1 MNISDKMRRI
11 MNFFFL
17 ILLGLVT
24 FSCTHSNSV
33 TERCYTD
40 VYRLDFDLS
49 KRCENGYPWLQNPVY
64 SNFHIPNI
72 ENEDG
77 RKLLKFCGL
86 EGFPIQEM
94 NQLKV
99 DLYQKILM
107 PLQATKDGC
116 VRLECKGNN
125 LRKVALIIGG
135 ETEQEKRL
143 FLDTLLFNPDSLWGK
158 YSISFPSQK
167 VSLLSI
173 RIYAEGIPM
182 KPATLTLSRC
192 AISLDGKPIDDFEV
206 RVPFPVT
213 EEEYTT
219 ISLNVGDIGDSIFS
233 VCPAKIIG
241 LCESV
246 HRSSGIQ
253 RLEANLI
260 MEQVHHGRTKL
271 ILIERSLESSLAYNH
286 YIHHEEVDLD
296 TVLFYD
302 APNPFL
308 LEELRMFNA
317 GRAEEEQVSIL
328 GIDYEYEKADSHSYC
343 GDMLF
348 DFLVWVNT
356 GKQSRAVNQL
366 AELVVSG
373 EWYQANGLFKGR
385 KAEMLEI
392 LSGEEYECIDLV
404 LRYAQKINKD
414 RVGGSI
420 ARDSMMFER
429 SRFLIEHLG
438 YNSERIFLC
447 GQVSHLNLASSYPNP
462 IDVKPLGKALKDRYG
477 GEYMCYLLSVSSGNT
492 ERYGQDFKIEDREL
506 QLTPEGSLEYS
517 LMERKYLSV
526 YVPITRK
533 LDRLLLTRW
542 GGLFQLEQEF
552 YPMNLYSRYNGLFF
566 VTDTVLNTPKRNTDI
581 MVKDINRQK
590 YRKKIMCEILSNGK
604 K

>member
-1 MNISDKMRRI
+1 
-11 MNFFFL
+11 
-17 ILLGLVT
+17 
-24 FSCTHSNSV
+24 
-33 TERCYTD
+33 
-40 VYRLDFDLS
+40 
-49 KRCENGYPWLQNPVY
+49 
-64 SNFHIPNI
+64 
-72 ENEDG
+72 
-77 RKLLKFCGL
+77 
-86 EGFPIQEM
+86 
-94 NQLKV
+94 
-99 DLYQKILM
+99 
-107 PLQATKDGC
+107 
-116 VRLECKGNN
+116 
-125 LRKVALIIGG
+125 
-135 ETEQEKRL
+135 
-143 FLDTLLFNPDSLWGK
+143 
-158 YSISFPSQK
+158 
-167 VSLLSI
+167 
-173 RIYAEGIPM
+173 
-182 KPATLTLSRC
+182 
-192 AISLDGKPIDDFEV
+192 
-206 RVPFPVT
+206 
-213 EEEYTT
+213 
-219 ISLNVGDIGDSIFS
+219 
-233 VCPAKIIG
+233 
-241 LCESV
+241 
-246 HRSSGIQ
+246 
-253 RLEANLI
+253 
-260 MEQVHHGRTKL
+260 
-271 ILIERSLESSLAYNH
+271 
-286 YIHHEEVDLD
+286 
-296 TVLFYD
+296 
-302 APNPFL
+302 
-308 LEELRMFNA
+308 
-317 GRAEEEQVSIL
+317 
-328 GIDYEYEKADSHSYC
+328 
-343 GDMLF
+343 MLF

>member
-1 MNISDKMRRI
+1 MNVTNKTSRI
-11 MNFFFL
+11 MNVFFL
-17 ILLGLVT
+17 ILLGGVI
-24 FSCTHSNSV
+24 FSCTHSDSV
-33 TERCYTD
+33 TEECYTD

-49 KRCENGYPWLQNPVY
+49 KRCENGYPWQQNPVY

-77 RKLLKFCGL
+77 RKLLKYCGL
-86 EGFPIQEM
+86 TGFPIQEM

-125 LRKVALIIGG
+125 LRKVALIVGG

-143 FLDTLLFNPDSLWGK
+143 FGDTLLFNPDSLWGK
-158 YSISFPSQK
+158 YSISFPSRK
-167 VSLLSI
+167 VRLLSI

-182 KPATLTLSRC
+182 KPANLTLSRC

-213 EEEYTT
+213 EEDYTT
-219 ISLNVGDIGDSIFS
+219 ISLNAGDIGDSIFS

-246 HRSSGIQ
+246 HRNSGIQ
-253 RLEANLI
+253 RLETDLI
-260 MEQVHHGRTKL
+260 MEQVHRGRTKL

-286 YIHHEEVDLD
+286 YIHHEGVDLD

-308 LEELRMFNA
+308 LEELRAFNA
-317 GRAEEEQVSIL
+317 GRSEEEQVSIL
-328 GIDYEYEKADSHSYC
+328 GMDYEYEKTDSHSLL

-348 DFLVWVNT
+348 DFLVWVNK
-356 GKQSRAVNQL
+356 GKQSGAMNQL
-366 AELVVSG
+366 VELVLSE
-373 EWYQANGLFKGR
+373 EWHQACGLFKRR

-392 LSGEEYECIDLV
+392 LNRKEYDCIDYV
-404 LRYAQKINKD
+404 LRYARKINKD

-438 YNSERIFLC
+438 FDSERIFLC
-447 GQVSHLNLASSYPNP
+447 GQVSHLNLVSSYPNP

-477 GEYMCYLLSVSSGNT
+477 GEYICYLLSVGSGNS

-506 QLTPEGSLEYS
+506 QLAPEGSLEYS
-517 LMERKYLSV
+517 LKERKYLSV

-542 GGLFQLEQEF
+542 GSLFQLEQEF

-566 VTDTVLNTPKRNTDI
+566 VIDTVLNTPKRNTDI

-590 YRKKIMCEILSNGK
+590 YRKKIMCEILSNDK
-604 K
+604 N